1 MKIKIGNNNKIKDS
15 NIGDNNTIK
24 KEDNTNQV
32 LIDIFV
38 GLIVTVIGGL
48 ILYFITKQYQWCIK
62 YILK

>member
-48 ILYFITKQYQWCIK
+48 ILYFITKQYQ
-62 YILK
+62 